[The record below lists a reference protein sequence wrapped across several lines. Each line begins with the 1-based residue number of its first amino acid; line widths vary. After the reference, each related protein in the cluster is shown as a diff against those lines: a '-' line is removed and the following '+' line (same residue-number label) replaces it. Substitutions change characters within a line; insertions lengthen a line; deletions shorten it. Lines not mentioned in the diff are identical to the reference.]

1 MYPSLPFTLALTK
14 KAVPLAPVK
23 PYLKPLEICTCT
35 IKANLLFMEAKIH
48 DAIDI
53 TIIIIAKSMHDAYLS
68 LALTPYLQFKSGIRS
83 F

>member
-48 DAIDI
+48 E
-53 TIIIIAKSMHDAYLS
+53 AYLP
-68 LALTPYLQFKSGIRS
+68 LALTPYLHFKPGIRLGS